1 MPALAP
7 YRRKIPKDVIN
18 ELPLRQYSG
27 PITLVNTPESLES
40 ALPRIQGE
48 TLLGFDT
55 ETRPAFRKGESYLP
69 SLLQLAC
76 REEVFLFHLKVIGF
90 PDDVRDLLADKT
102 VIKTGVAVRDD
113 ILGLQ
118 KLSPFEPGNFVDLG
132 KIAEKRNIPTRGL
145 RTIAANFLSFR
156 LSKGAQRS
164 NWGAPKLDAKQQSYA
179 ATDAWVSREIH
190 LKFDELGML

>member
-1 MPALAP
+1 MSPLTP
-7 YRRKIPKDVIN
+7 YLRKIPKEAIN
-18 ELPLRQYSG
+18 ELPLRQYDG
-27 PITLVNTPESLES
+27 PITLVNTQEGIET
-40 ALPRIQGE
+40 ALPRLQKE
-48 TLLGFDT
+48 SLLGFDT

-76 REEVFLFHLKVIGF
+76 RGEVFLFHLKVIGF
-90 PDDVRDLLADKT
+90 PDELRDVLADSSI
-102 VIKTGVAVRDD
+102 IKTGVAVRDD

-118 KLSPFEPGNFVDLG
+118 KLSPFTPGSFVDLG
-132 KIAEKRNIPTRGL
+132 KVAEKKNIPTRGL

-164 NWGAPKLDAKQQSYA
+164 NWGAPKLDAKQQTYA

-190 LKFDELGML
+190 LKFEELGML